1 MKFKLLKS
9 FAPLAMVAMM
19 GLTACGGKGLGPA
32 GTENLDVTI
41 NTRGTT
47 ISFWTGFG
55 ANINGVLQP
64 LLDEFT
70 AKTGITVEYETKGGY
85 SNLQT
90 AINLS
95 ATKQAYANIAVGY
108 PDHFSGY
115 ITQNI
120 QLRLD
125 GLIKN
130 DEKRADASK
139 TKDGVK
145 YDKDGIMCLNYN
157 DFYEDYRFENENLE
171 FDEQGNGYKLGL
183 PFNKSS
189 EVMVYN
195 KDFMDWVA
203 KQPSL
208 ANQIFIPKTWA
219 EVKTVG
225 LAVKAFFAE
234 KGVYGRIMGDDGNVY
249 AEDSNLPEGVKKILD
264 MIQVPD
270 ESAFHFISYDSTEN
284 LFITL
289 VRQYGGTYTEI
300 DKTKTGVGYAA
311 FNDADKKEKT
321 LEAMAML
328 RDLWNNGLIGI
339 AATFGEQSYCSNPF
353 LAGKSLFNV
362 GSTGGLTN
370 VVGTSFKTWAAPIP
384 YKDAE
389 HRFVIS
395 QGTNLALFNKGTDAQ
410 KVASW
415 KLMVF
420 LSQQVNGAFCGNEK
434 SGYFPTCEY
443 ATNSPEYQEYIS
455 SAFSGAAA
463 LQQESSKIN
472 SNTYKANFNRFV
484 DPGFRGSSSIR
495 TEVGYIPGYIFAGE
509 YGNNDQAIL
518 NAVYTKLSDYVR

>member
-1 MKFKLLKS
+1 MKFKFLKTV
-9 FAPLAMVAMM
+9 APIAMVAMM
-19 GLTACGGKGLGPA
+19 GLTACGGKGLGSA
-32 GTENLDVTI
+32 DTDKLDVTI
-41 NTRGTT
+41 ETRGTT

-55 ANINGVLQP
+55 TNINSVLQP
-64 LLDEFT
+64 ILDEFS

-95 ATKQAYANIAVGY
+95 ATKKAYANVAVGY

-125 GLIKN
+125 GLIAN
-130 DEKRADASK
+130 DAKRAVK
-139 TKDGVK
+139 TEEGIS
-145 YDKDGIMCLNYN
+145 YDKDGLMCLNYN

-171 FDEQGNGYKLGL
+171 FKQDGSGYKLGL

-195 KDFMDWVA
+195 KDFIDWC
-203 KQPSL
+203 
-208 ANQIFIPKTWA
+208 ANQPELADSIYVPETWA
-219 EVKTVG
+219 QVKSVG
-225 LAVKAFFAE
+225 LAVKEYFADI
-234 KGVYGRIMGDDGNVY
+234 GVYGHILGDDGNVY
-249 AEDSNLPEGVKKILD
+249 AEDSNLPSGVKKILD
-264 MIQVPD
+264 MIQVAD
-270 ESAFHFISYDSTEN
+270 ESKFHFISYDSTEN

-289 VRQYGGTYTEI
+289 VRQYGGTYTEV
-300 DKTKTGVGYAA
+300 DKTKTGVGYAV
-311 FNDADKKEKT
+311 FNDAEHKEKT
-321 LEAMAML
+321 LAAMGML

-353 LAGKSLFNV
+353 LSGKSLFNV

-370 VVGTSFKTWAAPIP
+370 VVGANFKTWAAPIP
-384 YKDAE
+384 YVDAS
-389 HRFVIS
+389 HKFVIS

-415 KLMVF
+415 KLMVY
-420 LSQQVNGAFCGNEK
+420 LSQQMNGAFCGNEK

-443 ATNSPEYQEYIS
+443 AANSDEYQEYIS

-463 LQQESSKIN
+463 LQQEASKIN

-509 YGNNDQAIL
+509 YGGNDQAIL
-518 NAVYTKLSDYVR
+518 NAVCTKLSDYIK

>member
-1 MKFKLLKS
+1 MKFKFLKS
-9 FAPLAMVAMM
+9 IAPLAMVTMM

-32 GTENLDVTI
+32 DTDNLDVNI
-41 NTRGTT
+41 NTRGVT

-55 ANINGVLQP
+55 SNINSVLEP
-64 LLDEFT
+64 LLQEFT
-70 AKTGITVEYETKGGY
+70 AKTGINVEYETKGGY
-85 SNLQT
+85 PNLQT

-95 ATKQAYANIAVGY
+95 ATKQAYANVAVGY

-130 DEKRADASK
+130 DKNRAK
-139 TKDGVK
+139 TEKDGVS
-145 YDKDGIMCLNYN
+145 YDADGIMCLNYN
-157 DFYEDYRFENENLE
+157 DFYEDYRVENENLE
-171 FDEQGNGYKLGL
+171 FDANGNGYKLGL

-203 KQPSL
+203 TQDSL
-208 ANQIFIPKTWA
+208 KTKIFVPKTWA
-219 EVKTVG
+219 EVKSVG
-225 LAVKAFFAE
+225 LNLKAFFAE
-234 KGVYGRIMGDDGNVY
+234 KGVYGKIMGNDGNVY
-249 AEDSNLPEGVKKILD
+249 AEDSNLPTGVKKILD
-264 MIQVPD
+264 MIEVPD
-270 ESAFHFISYDSTEN
+270 ESSFHLISYDSTEN
-284 LFITL
+284 MFITL
-289 VRQYGGTYTEI
+289 VRQYGGTYTEV
-300 DKTKTGVGYAA
+300 DKTKTGVGYAV
-311 FNDADKKEKT
+311 FNDDANRDKT
-321 LEAMAML
+321 LAAMGML

-339 AATFGEQSYCSNPF
+339 AATFGEQQYCSNPF
-353 LAGKSLFNV
+353 KAGKSLFNI

-370 VVGTSFKTWAAPIP
+370 VVGTNFKTWAAPIP
-384 YKDAE
+384 YADEA

-410 KVASW
+410 KVAGW
-415 KLMVF
+415 KLMVY

-434 SGYFPTCEY
+434 SGYFPTCEF

-463 LQQESSKIN
+463 LQQEASKIN
-472 SNTYKANFNRFV
+472 SNTYKANYNRFV

-518 NAVYTKLSDYVR
+518 NAVCTKLSDYIK